1 MKIMSLRKYREEIG
15 LTLRQ
20 LANELGYSSASY
32 LSEVENGKKQAS
44 GQLSR
49 RVREHSKDKVYLLS

>member
-1 MKIMSLRKYREEIG
+1 MKIMSLKEYREKVG

-20 LANELGYSSASY
+20 LAKELGYRSASY
-32 LSEVENGKKQAS
+32 LSEVESGKKQAS

-49 RVREHSKDKVYLLS
+49 RVREHSKDKVYLIS